1 MPYFIIQLQYKCL
14 SSSVSHEVHMTNPQ
28 DPKRTESVSASNVT
42 VPDKANIYKRRS
54 RRTMRIRIDQQLQL
68 KTAEHSKKNVGLH
81 VVHSWTRRLATP
93 STCYRL
99 PDIAARPTSRHRRCQ
114 HGDGCPLMATYGD
127 PSNRRPLYCADHKVS
142 HHPVFPDASHLIPF
156 LHAPPIR
163 LLPFTYLAPPPAR
176 PRAPPRS
183 RPATSRCGTSAVTAA
198 IAAPSTETRFAPP
211 AIRSAPSPSLSSP
224 LPHKHAQKVCKKR
237 RVPSSACALAC
248 SQARAR
254 VRAHPTPP
262 FIPIR
267 RHLPNARAREHARA
281 SRLPWRRRR
290 RRQSSG
296 GGATTCGR
304 HRGPGFVS
312 LATKVVGPARLSI
325 RPEPAGP
332 KGRIVF

>member
-1 MPYFIIQLQYKCL
+1 MSWVVPYFIIQLQYKCL

-54 RRTMRIRIDQQLQL
+54 RRTIKIRNDQQLQL

-142 HHPVFPDASHLIPF
+142 HHPVFPDASHLMPF

-176 PRAPPRS
+176 PLPRAAARPRRGAQQALSQLPSPRLLRRPGSRRPRS
-183 RPATSRCGTSAVTAA
+183 AL
-198 IAAPSTETRFAPP
+198 PP
-211 AIRSAPSPSLSSP
+211 
-224 LPHKHAQKVCKKR
+224 
-237 RVPSSACALAC
+237 
-248 SQARAR
+248 
-254 VRAHPTPP
+254 PP
-262 FIPIR
+262 P
-267 RHLPNARAREHARA
+267 
-281 SRLPWRRRR
+281 
-290 RRQSSG
+290 
-296 GGATTCGR
+296 
-304 HRGPGFVS
+304 
-312 LATKVVGPARLSI
+312 
-325 RPEPAGP
+325 
-332 KGRIVF
+332 